1 VALADEE
8 GTLGHCAVSAS
19 ALHQHYIR
27 FDQHYISNTETNS
40 GILGAPHWT
49 KSAQVPYRTKK
60 AQLVVLLLIMRK
72 AQLVVLLLIVRKAQ
86 LVVLLLIMRA
96 KREFTDYAGQARK
109 HERRGVMLLV
119 IFN

>member
-72 AQLVVLLLIVRKAQ
+72 AQLVVLLLI
-86 LVVLLLIMRA
+86 MRA